1 MFRCFQTYC
10 TFATVNYGALAHLA
24 RVRHWQWR
32 VRVSHAPHD
41 LSDFNWR
48 FLVLR
53 VAFFYVHTDVFSF
66 SFIQFSI
73 LSLSI

>member
-24 RVRHWQWR
+24 RARHWQWR

-53 VAFFYVHTDVFSF
+53 VAFFM
-66 SFIQFSI
+66 SI
-73 LSLSI
+73 RMFFRFLLFNSLYLA